1 MERWEIDPDNSLL
14 PILEQAGDQPIEII
28 RNGEVIGRIL
38 PSVPHNRSDAMAAV
52 EQLLSLKIDLKLAPG
67 ETIKDLINEGRK
79 Y

>member
-1 MERWEIDPDNSLL
+1 MERWEIDPDSSLL
-14 PILEQAGDQPIEII
+14 PILDQAGDHPIDIT

-38 PSVPHNRSDAMAAV
+38 PSIPHNRSDARAAV
-52 EQLLSLKIDLKLAPG
+52 EQLLALKIDLKLAPG